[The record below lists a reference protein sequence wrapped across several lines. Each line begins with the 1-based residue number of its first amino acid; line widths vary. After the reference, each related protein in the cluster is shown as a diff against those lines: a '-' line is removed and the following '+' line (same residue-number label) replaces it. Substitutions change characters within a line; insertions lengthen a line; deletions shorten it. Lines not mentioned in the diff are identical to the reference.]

1 MILKIGDKF
10 IKDFII
16 SDKMVNGFSL
26 VTGDQNPVHL
36 DDEFAKNSIFKK
48 RIAHGMLIGSLIS
61 SVIGNY
67 FPGIGTIYLSQT
79 MKFLIPVFIN
89 DSISVHIE
97 VIEIMKNNWIKLKT
111 NCYNQDN
118 KLVINGDAVV
128 NPPCSGII

>member
-1 MILKIGDKF
+1 VILKIGDKF

-16 SDKMVNGFSL
+16 SDKMITGFSI
-26 VTGDQNPVHL
+26 VTGDHNPVHL

-48 RIAHGMLIGSLIS
+48 RIAHGMLVGSLIS

-79 MKFLIPVFIN
+79 MKFLNPVFIN

-97 VIEIMKNNWIKLKT
+97 VIEIMRNNWIKLKT

-118 KLVINGDAVV
+118 IWVINGHAVV
-128 NPPCSGII
+128 IPPNSSVT

>member
-67 FPGIGTIYLSQT
+67 FPGIGTIYLSQS
-79 MKFLIPVFIN
+79 MKFLYPVFIN

-97 VIEIMKNNWIKLKT
+97 VIEIMRNNWIKLKT

-128 NPPCSGII
+128 NPPYPSII

>member
-79 MKFLIPVFIN
+79 MKFLNPVFIN

-97 VIEIMKNNWIKLKT
+97 VIEIMRNNWIKLKT

-118 KLVINGDAVV
+118 KLVINGDAIV
-128 NPPCSGII
+128 NPPY